1 TGLAAAVLAGALAGC
16 SSSSSGGTSAGASGG
31 GTYTI
36 WDPYPQFDNSSAWV
50 QLLTKCGTD
59 AGVTVKRTGF
69 DTTDLT
75 SKVLLAAQQGNA
87 PDVLIVDNPVVSTL
101 ADAGV
106 ITDTGTTHLD
116 TSGVAPNL
124 LAAGQL
130 AGKTYGVPIGAN

>member
-1 TGLAAAVLAGALAGC
+1 MFPRTDSANRFATPPRPTRMDTPSDRPVAYVFERRIMKILSTRRLAATGLAAAVLAGALAGC

-75 SKVLLAAQQGNA
+75 SKVLLAAQQG
-87 PDVLIVDNPVVSTL
+87 
-101 ADAGV
+101 
-106 ITDTGTTHLD
+106 
-116 TSGVAPNL
+116 
-124 LAAGQL
+124 
-130 AGKTYGVPIGAN
+130 